1 MHSDFQQ
8 LFSMKYVSVR
18 IGKLPVDNLPK
29 LDYYDENFF
38 FVPFETGKSFCWGM
52 YFVPER
58 DKQRVDDIF
67 HSMYFER
74 IRIPSYVSG
83 DAFSITV
90 RPLARTAA
98 SMAFM
103 VAPTETTSK

>member
-1 MHSDFQQ
+1 
-8 LFSMKYVSVR
+8 MKR
-18 IGKLPVDNLPK
+18 EKLL
-29 LDYYDENFF
+29 L
-38 FVPFETGKSFCWGM
+38 GM

-83 DAFSITV
+83 DADEALKS
-90 RPLARTAA
+90 
-98 SMAFM
+98 
-103 VAPTETTSK
+103 